1 MWFTYRLN
9 INIFNLMSQVK
20 TIDGQT
26 GELVGGSNTYGY
38 TQVSSSNAGYGN
50 TVVSGGN
57 VGYTTTTT
65 TQPVQY
71 TTTTTTQQPV
81 TTYAT
86 SSNVVG
92 GTQYVSGGGYT
103 TSAVNSGY
111 VAGSSHVQGGH
122 EAQIV
127 NTVVNTGKEVI
138 KGESRIEY
146 VPFEK
151 KVVAYK
157 D

>member
-1 MWFTYRLN
+1 MGN
-9 INIFNLMSQVK
+9 INFFNLMSQVK

-50 TVVSGGN
+50 TIVSGGN

-71 TTTTTTQQPV
+71 TTTTTAQQPV

-92 GTQYVSGGGYT
+92 GSIYFWR
-103 TSAVNSGY
+103 
-111 VAGSSHVQGGH
+111 
-122 EAQIV
+122 
-127 NTVVNTGKEVI
+127 
-138 KGESRIEY
+138 RIHY
-146 VPFEK
+146 ICRQFWLCCWIFSC
-151 KVVAYK
+151 
-157 D
+157 

>member
-1 MWFTYRLN
+1 MGN
-9 INIFNLMSQVK
+9 INFFNLMSQVK

-38 TQVSSSNAGYGN
+38 TQASSSNAGYGN
-50 TVVSGGN
+50 TIVSGGN
-57 VGYTTTTT
+57 
-65 TQPVQY
+65 VQY
-71 TTTTTTQQPV
+71 TTTTTAQQPV

-138 KGESRIEY
+138 KGESRI
-146 VPFEK
+146 
-151 KVVAYK
+151 
-157 D
+157 